1 MLDPAD
7 CGPATISMSQD
18 VQGEVYDYPEVFFEE
33 KVHEIRRVYP
43 DPNQIKVAA
52 EQIKQSKQP
61 IIISGGGVLYSE
73 AEKELSE
80 FAKKHNIPVTSTVMG
95 IGCMTHDDPYYISA
109 VGCLGEGSS
118 NNLSKD
124 TDMALAIGTKLA
136 DFTTGKAL
144 CLVVSKRA
152 VLIDTN
158 LKSGF

>member
-1 MLDPAD
+1 M
-7 CGPATISMSQD
+7 
-18 VQGEVYDYPEVFFEE
+18 
-33 KVHEIRRVYP
+33 
-43 DPNQIKVAA
+43 
-52 EQIKQSKQP
+52 
-61 IIISGGGVLYSE
+61 LYSE

-136 DFTTGKAL
+136 DFTTGSWTNFQNPDFKLVSINTARFDTTKHRAL
-144 CLVVSKRA
+144 PVVSLS
-152 VLIDTN
+152 LIHI
-158 LKSGF
+158 